1 MDDKKGEMS
10 KAEATFY
17 ALPRIPVPQLEE
29 YEEFKT
35 WLQCVEAW
43 SETSE
48 IPKGKQGYILAC
60 EIPISSK
67 KYGPT
72 LREDLYREVSPKSLI
87 GNNKGVEE
95 IIKFLK
101 PVFMSTM
108 KTIYLQHTKRWF
120 ESKEEETKIW

>member
-29 YEEFKT
+29 YKEFKT
-35 WLQCVEAW
+35 WLQCLEAW

-101 PVFMSTM
+101 THFYVDDENDIFTTH
-108 KTIYLQHTKRWF
+108 KALV
-120 ESKEEETKIW
+120 